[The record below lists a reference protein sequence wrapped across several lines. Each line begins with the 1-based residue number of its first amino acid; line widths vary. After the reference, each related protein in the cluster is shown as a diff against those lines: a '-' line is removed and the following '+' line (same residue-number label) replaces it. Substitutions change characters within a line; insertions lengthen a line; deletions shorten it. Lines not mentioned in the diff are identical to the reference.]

1 MTGYACPGCG
11 ETMQRQSFERR
22 PGGQVEIDI
31 CFPCQ
36 SIWFDRYE
44 SAQLTPGAVLDLFR
58 EIHENAVQPRP
69 SADSPR
75 CPVCSTTLA
84 LTQDLQRTNRITY
97 SRCIYGHGRL
107 TSFFQFLREK
117 NFVRSLT
124 ALEVDR
130 LRAHVTQVRC
140 SSCGAPVDLVHDAQC
155 SFCHAPISILDADA
169 VKRTIAEL
177 TEEERRRR
185 PVDAKAAV
193 DALFAGRRY
202 ERKMVRIEGPG
213 MVDLVGEAL
222 DFLMT
227 DARPWS

>member
-1 MTGYACPGCG
+1 
-11 ETMQRQSFERR
+11 
-22 PGGQVEIDI
+22 VEIDI

-36 SIWFDRYE
+36 AIWFDQYE

-58 EIHENAVQPRP
+58 EIHENAVAPRP
-69 SADSPR
+69 PADSPG
-75 CPVCSTTLA
+75 CPVCGKTLSV
-84 LTQDLQRTNRITY
+84 TQDLQRTNRITY
-97 SRCIYGHGRL
+97 SRCIYGHGRF
-107 TSFFQFLREK
+107 TTFFQFLREK
-117 NFVRSLT
+117 NFVRTLT
-124 ALEVDR
+124 SREVAR
-130 LRAHVTQVRC
+130 LQAHVTQVRC

-169 VKRTIAEL
+169 VKRTMEEL
-177 TEEERRRR
+177 TEEEQRRR

-202 ERKMVRIEGPG
+202 ERKIARIEGAG